1 MSKTHLIF
9 GLRDLPR
16 PRGDGFLYYKLYPN
30 YHEKILVHFNLY
42 NTKPEKLK
50 DYFAGGIKIMLGS
63 ADFKKN
69 GSSDML
75 NSYSTEN
82 MRAWSTEVLAEL
94 IAAMTKSRNQCLT

>member
-1 MSKTHLIF
+1 MSRKHLVF

-30 YHEKILVHFNLY
+30 YHEKILVNFNLY
-42 NTKPEKLK
+42 NTRPDDLK
-50 DYFAGGIKIMLGS
+50 DCFAAGIRIMLGS

-75 NSYSTEN
+75 NSYSIEN

-94 IAAMTKSRNQCLT
+94 IAAMTKSRN